1 MAAYSTTATG
11 LAAALMGKRRTAQTV
26 HVSTRSFR
34 GGRMACAL
42 VLVVPEGEK
51 TGTYYEVFSDRTID
65 ALKAG
70 TSPEELELEPYEPEA
85 EDDAYGIPS
94 PDSLRRWHNSR
105 VL

>member
-1 MAAYSTTATG
+1 MATYSTTALD
-11 LAAALMGKRRTAQTV
+11 LAAALTGKPRVAQTV
-26 HVSTRSFR
+26 HVSSRTFR
-34 GGRMACAL
+34 GGRMAEAL

-94 PDSLRRWHNSR
+94 PDSLRRWLHGR
-105 VL
+105 V